1 MFLIFIKLLF
11 FYLVYLKKSC
21 GDYKIF
27 WVYGGVLESKEFL
40 IFGKV
45 YLVLYFDFVLDEF
58 FCDVLLYYI
67 IRKLG
72 NWYVEKIIDFDRK
85 FKNEKKIDFFEVK
98 EYKRFIVKVVKEEI
112 LKYDVILCII
122 SVVISL
128 WLLNVIGWL
137 IY

>member
-1 MFLIFIKLLF
+1 M
-11 FYLVYLKKSC
+11 KSC

-27 WVYGGVLESKEFL
+27 WVYGGVLESKEFF

-45 YLVLYFDFVLDEF
+45 YLVLYFEFVLDEF

-112 LKYDVILCII
+112 LKYDVIFCII

-128 WLLNVIGWL
+128 WLMSVIVKI